1 MQPMSA
7 TPPPD
12 AVEILLVEDNQ
23 ADVVLAAE
31 VLAQA
36 RIVSRITVARDGE
49 QAMAVLRGES
59 PYEDAPRP
67 DLILLDLNL
76 PRMDGREVLAAMKAD
91 PVLRR
96 TPVVVLTSSEEE
108 SDVLRAY
115 DDSAN
120 AYVVKPIGLEG
131 LAEVVKAIDAFWFSV
146 VRLPSHDDD

>member
-23 ADVVLAAE
+23 AD
-31 VLAQA
+31 
-36 RIVSRITVARDGE
+36 
-49 QAMAVLRGES
+49 AVLRGES
-59 PYEDAPRP
+59 PCEDAPRP

-76 PRMDGREVLAAMKAD
+76 PRMDGREVLAATKAD

-96 TPVVVLTSSEEE
+96 TPVVVLTSSQEE
-108 SDVLRAY
+108 SDLLRAY
-115 DDSAN
+115 DEDAN

-146 VRLPSHDDD
+146 VRLPGQADD